1 MSIST
6 NLARNTVRQLIE
18 LGIEDAVLSPGSR
31 NAPLSIALY
40 QAEQKGLIRLHVRID
55 ERGAAFFALGITK
68 ATGKYVPVIC
78 TSGTAVANYY
88 PAVLEAHHSDNNLLL
103 LTADRP
109 ARLRKTGSNQT
120 TLQNKIFGDFVR
132 HSVDTPSPIDL
143 AHLLDGSG
151 PVHINL
157 QFDEPLLPEDS
168 FDWLVGIHHIELAP
182 TPTHETQI
190 DVISKRNI
198 VIVGHDRAGF
208 SESEIE
214 KLARDLGAPLIAE
227 DPLRFKDAIAHSPIV
242 LSDERVRNELKPE
255 LAIVIGRT
263 NLSRATNAYLTLAEK
278 TLVIDPRVETVDTA
292 RTADEILEVIPSI
305 KYKIEIDQNW
315 SDRWRKYEALAKEA
329 ISTLPEWSE
338 GALASLVAADLENES
353 ALFVASS
360 RPIRDIEAFAT
371 PRADLTTYANR
382 GLAGIDGNIST
393 AMGIAAHHDET
404 FAILGDLAFLHDI
417 SALSNPIN
425 DVLIIIVVDN
435 NGGGIFSTLPQKR
448 VEGFEKI
455 FGTPHHRDL
464 AKIAS
469 GFGISN
475 EVVKSAKELKV
486 ALRKVHPAVHIIFA
500 KMPSRIN
507 NSIFLESALKE
518 MRRLVDFLMHNRDM

>member
-40 QAEQKGLIRLHVRID
+40 QAEAKGLIRLHVRID

-68 ATGKYVPVIC
+68 ATGKYVPVVC

-88 PAVLEAHHSDNNLLL
+88 PAVLEAHHSDNNILL

-120 TLQNKIFGDFVR
+120 TMQGKIFGEFVR
-132 HSVDTPSPIDL
+132 HSVDTAAPIDL
-143 AHLLDGSG
+143 EHLLNSSG

-168 FDWLVGIHHIELAP
+168 HDWLSGIHHRELERSATHKSHLEVP
-182 TPTHETQI
+182 TQ
-190 DVISKRNI
+190 RNV

-214 KLARDLGAPLIAE
+214 KLARELGAPILSE
-227 DPLRFKDAIAHSPIV
+227 DPLRFKDAIAHAPIV
-242 LSDERVRNELKPE
+242 LSDERVRTELKPE
-255 LAIVIGRT
+255 LAIIFGRT
-263 NLSRATNAYLTLAEK
+263 TLSRSTNAYLQLAER
-278 TLVIDPRVETVDTA
+278 TLVIDPRTKRIDGA
-292 RTADEILEVIPSI
+292 RTADEMLEEIPAV
-305 KYKIEIDQNW
+305 KTKVEMDANW
-315 SDRWRKYEALAKEA
+315 HKAWHKYETLAKEA
-329 ISTLPEWSE
+329 LSTYPDWSE
-338 GALASLVAADLENES
+338 GALASLVAADLENDS

-360 RPIRDIEAFAT
+360 RPIRDLEAFAN
-371 PRADLTTYANR
+371 PRADVITYANR

-393 AMGIAAHHDET
+393 AMGIATHHDET

-417 SALSNPIN
+417 SALSNPTN
-425 DVLIIIVVDN
+425 DVLTIIVVDN
-435 NGGGIFSTLPQKR
+435 NGGGIFSTLPQQG

-455 FGTPHHRDL
+455 FGTPHDRDL

-475 EVVKSAKELKV
+475 EVVTSAKELHI
-486 ALRKVHPAVHIIFA
+486 ALQRIHPTIHVIIA
-500 KMPSRIN
+500 KMPSREAN
-507 NSIFLESALKE
+507 AE
-518 MRRLVDFLMHNRDM
+518 FLMNAIKRYKESVVL

>member
-40 QAEQKGLIRLHVRID
+40 QAEAKGLIRLHVRID

-88 PAVLEAHHSDNNLLL
+88 PAVLEAHHSDNN
-103 LTADRP
+103 
-109 ARLRKTGSNQT
+109 
-120 TLQNKIFGDFVR
+120 F
-132 HSVDTPSPIDL
+132 HSVDTAAPIDL
-143 AHLLDGSG
+143 EHLLNGSG

-168 FDWLVGIHHIELAP
+168 HDWLSGIHHRELERSATHKSHIEVS
-182 TPTHETQI
+182 T
-190 DVISKRNI
+190 KRNV

-214 KLARDLGAPLIAE
+214 KLARELGAPILSE
-227 DPLRFKDAIAHSPIV
+227 DPLRFKDAIAHAPIV
-242 LSDERVRNELKPE
+242 LSDERVRTELKPE
-255 LAIVIGRT
+255 LAIIFGRT
-263 NLSRATNAYLTLAEK
+263 TLSRSTNAYLQLAER
-278 TLVIDPRVETVDTA
+278 TLVIDPRTKRIDSA
-292 RTADEILEVIPSI
+292 RSADEMLEEIPAV
-305 KYKIEIDQNW
+305 KTKVEMDANW
-315 SDRWRKYEALAKEA
+315 HKAWHKYETLAKEA
-329 ISTLPEWSE
+329 LSTYPDWSE
-338 GALASLVAADLENES
+338 GALASLLAADLEIDS

-360 RPIRDIEAFAT
+360 RPIRDLEAFAN
-371 PRADLTTYANR
+371 PRADVITYANR

-393 AMGIAAHHDET
+393 AMGIATHHDET

-417 SALSNPIN
+417 SALSNPTN
-425 DVLIIIVVDN
+425 DVLTIIVVDN
-435 NGGGIFSTLPQKR
+435 NGGGIFSTLPQQG

-455 FGTPHHRDL
+455 FGTPHDRDL

-475 EVVKSAKELKV
+475 EVVTSAKELHI
-486 ALRKVHPAVHIIFA
+486 ALQRIHPTIHVIIA
-500 KMPSRIN
+500 KMPSREAN
-507 NSIFLESALKE
+507 AE
-518 MRRLVDFLMHNRDM
+518 FLMNAIKRYKESVVL